1 MAEVAVVSRKEPI
14 YQTIL
19 NALILELNSNRFKKN
34 APFYSEKELR
44 EKYQV
49 SSTTVVRVLNMLA
62 DQGYIHRIQGK
73 GSFVSKFNRG
83 TAVKIT
89 DTHAYDL
96 DDEQVAVL
104 VVNATTPVKARS
116 KFETTTPVWYFE
128 RLREIQ
134 QVPFEY
140 SQSWYLKSLLPPASV
155 SRPRLIHSLYALIRK
170 HAQLDLAQQPFEQE
184 YAVTV
189 VPNQRVADY
198 LHVTLDAPVV
208 KVERWVFREDQTLE
222 YTLSYLLPNYFGLHL
237 TSTAQPRVASE
248 IR

>member
-1 MAEVAVVSRKEPI
+1 MSLKEPI

-19 NALILELNSNRFKKN
+19 NALISELNSNRFKKN
-34 APFYSEKELR
+34 ALFYSEKELR

-96 DDEQVAVL
+96 DDEEVAVL
-104 VVNATTPVKARS
+104 VVNDTTPQSVRTKFAATTP
-116 KFETTTPVWYFE
+116 TWYFE

-155 SRPRLIHSLYALIRK
+155 RRPRLIHSLYALIRK
-170 HAQLDLAQQPFEQE
+170 YAKLDLAQQPFEQE

-189 VPNQRVADY
+189 VPDQRVADY
-198 LHVTLDAPVV
+198 LHVSLNAPVV
-208 KVERWVFREDQTLE
+208 KVERWVFQDNQVLE

-237 TSTAQPRVASE
+237 TSATQPRLASD
-248 IR
+248 IY